1 MRKFIS
7 QSKFQ
12 TLENVLDRTLA
23 KLERTQRFVLRVIAC
38 KFVEKKFFQNV
49 FDIVIEICK

>member
-38 KFVEKKFFQNV
+38 KSVEKTFFQNV

>member
-23 KLERTQRFVLRVIAC
+23 KLERTQRFALRVIAC
-38 KFVEKKFFQNV
+38 KSVEKKFFQNV